1 METFLEPLVLKQKP
15 RLGVQLVSSLVI
27 ILFAVFA
34 YVSLPSIV
42 QGYECVNDGP
52 KKTPSLGIIIA
63 LFIFSLIPGV
73 FVFNLMKNNLN
84 FE

>member
-15 RLGVQLVSSLVI
+15 RLGIQLVSSLVI

-34 YVSLPSIV
+34 YISLPSIV
-42 QGYECVNDGP
+42 EGYTCVNDGQ
-52 KKTPSLGIIIA
+52 KTTPSLGIIIA
-63 LFIFSLIPGV
+63 LFIFALIPGA
-73 FVFNLMKNNLN
+73 FIFMLMKNNLK